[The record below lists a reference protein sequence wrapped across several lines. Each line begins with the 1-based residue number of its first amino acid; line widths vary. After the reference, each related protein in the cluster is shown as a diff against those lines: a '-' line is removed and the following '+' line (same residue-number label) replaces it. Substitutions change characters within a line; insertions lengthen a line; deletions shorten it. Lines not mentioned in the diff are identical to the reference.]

1 MKPHNLS
8 LVSTLLLASSTA
20 LASPLQGSTQAPLE
34 QRLDALEAQ
43 NQELTQYI
51 EALSAQMEQLQFS
64 DTMPGMGDSVLGMG
78 PAASKVYGTKEGFT
92 FGGYGEALF
101 TDYSGTKGST
111 SDYLRNVIYAGYKFE
126 DNWIFNSEIEFE
138 HASTGKSGS
147 ASVEFAYL
155 EYQKSEAMN
164 FRAGLLLAP
173 LGFVNE
179 MHEPTTFYGASRPE
193 TEGRII
199 PSTWRENGL
208 GILGNAGGFQYKAY
222 LMTSLDAD
230 GFSEAGLRG
239 GRQKGSKSKAED
251 LALAL
256 RLDWTENPGLLV
268 GLSAYAGQA
277 DQDGAGLGSVDM
289 SIFDLHAQYQWNAW
303 RFRGLATTAHVGNTQ
318 EIFITSGVDAT
329 VVGERQDGFYLEA
342 GYDFFHHRESEK
354 RQSLIG
360 FLRYE
365 ELDTHASVDSAL
377 VSDPTQEEEIL
388 TLGLQWAPIDNIV
401 FKIDYQDFNQ
411 AADRMHLSLGYAF

>member
-1 MKPHNLS
+1 MRTLKRTLVGALVLTPS
-8 LVSTLLLASSTA
+8 LA
-20 LASPLQGSTQAPLE
+20 LASPVQDSLE
-34 QRLDALEAQ
+34 QRLSDLESQ
-43 NQELTQYI
+43 NRVLTEYI
-51 EALSAQMEQLQFS
+51 EALSTQMEQLQFS
-64 DTMPGMGDSVLGMG
+64 DTMPSMGDSVLGMG
-78 PAASKVYGTKEGFT
+78 PAASKVYDSKGGFT
-92 FGGYGEALF
+92 FGGYGEAVF
-101 TDYSGTKGST
+101 TDYSGSKGST

-126 DNWIFNSEIEFE
+126 DNWVFNSEIEFE
-138 HASTGKSGS
+138 HASTDKSGS

-164 FRAGLLLAP
+164 IRAGLLLAP

-256 RLDWTENPGLLV
+256 RLDWTEKPGLLL

-303 RFRGLATTAHVGNTQ
+303 RFRGLAATAHVGNTQ
-318 EIFITSGVDAT
+318 EIFIASGADAT

-354 RQSLIG
+354 QQSLIG

-377 VSDPTQEEEIL
+377 ASDPTQEEEIL

-401 FKIDYQDFNQ
+401 FKIDYQDFDQ
-411 AADRMHLSLGYAF
+411 AADRMQLSLGYAF